1 MRELKIDRRVK
12 TNLPTRMIIW
22 VGSSR
27 ESTVAKIDSSEDING
42 AVECDQGDDQSL
54 RMNIATEIDR
64 YCKIVD
70 ADDVQLATIPIP
82 RIEQNKG
89 AERLRIGRFL
99 IRERIQDPLDGAT
112 NLLTRTIV

>member
-1 MRELKIDRRVK
+1 VELQSDQA
-12 TNLPTRMIIW
+12 
-22 VGSSR
+22 
-27 ESTVAKIDSSEDING
+27 E
-42 AVECDQGDDQSL
+42 QGDDQSL
-54 RMNIATEIDR
+54 RMNIATEIAR